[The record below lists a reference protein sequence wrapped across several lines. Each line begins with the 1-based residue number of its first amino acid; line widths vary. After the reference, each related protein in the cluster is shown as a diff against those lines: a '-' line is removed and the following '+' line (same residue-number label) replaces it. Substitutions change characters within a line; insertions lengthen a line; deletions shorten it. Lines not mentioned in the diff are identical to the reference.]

1 MALKLLNE
9 EEKAAA
15 LKRIEEKIKKQE
27 QEINKSKQQKSKILS
42 DIKKRQKEDE
52 RRKDAHEKI
61 VLGSLL
67 KMVGLDI
74 RNNDEI
80 DVNLIAGILISA
92 SEFYKR
98 LKPEEIEEARGRGQ
112 SLRKNKK

>member
-1 MALKLLNE
+1 MVLKLINE
-9 EEKAAA
+9 EEKVAA

-27 QEINKSKQQKSKILS
+27 QEINKSKQQKNKILS
-42 DIKKRQKEDE
+42 DIKKKQKEEE

-74 RNNDEI
+74 RDNDEI
-80 DVNLIAGILISA
+80 DVDLITGILISA
-92 SEFYKR
+92 AEFYKR
-98 LKPEEIEEARGRGQ
+98 LKPEEIEEARMKGFDFRNGR
-112 SLRKNKK
+112 K